1 MSAENVPARAL
12 LTTDFP
18 LQPSNEVLNMLFE
31 HMLNGVSF
39 CRMIFDG
46 DRPVDWVYLYTNP
59 AFHAQTRLGPVVGSR
74 ASQVFPDLQGVD
86 TETLACF
93 GRVAQTRKPEN
104 IEIYFESLG
113 EWFSASVFSPMPGYY
128 MNVFDVVTERKQTDA
143 NLRQALSDAR
153 QYQFRV
159 EVLSMLYATLSA
171 VNSAIVHSDSE
182 EQLFDEICRA
192 AVSRGGF
199 DSAWIAC
206 PDTSENCI
214 QLLTGEGEWQ
224 DILRQKLEQTC
235 LDDDPD
241 QVNSPAL
248 FALRNGRICVQN
260 DVQTDP
266 RTPSGWRVGDAPD
279 SKPCLASYAAIPV
292 MKAGH
297 PSFVLG
303 LMSTRAHFF
312 NKETVALAEE
322 MGSDIAFALVNF
334 ERERERKRVQE
345 ELLRSDQRLRLSLDF
360 AGVGTKEV
368 NLTKGRVFLDGS
380 AAKMYNM
387 GHQPVELSLADY
399 MSHVKP
405 QMTPPEVATAVAEMQ
420 SCDIQP
426 YSYERL
432 TPLPDGS
439 VRWIRTR
446 GGYVVGD
453 PKAGEDRV
461 ALSVML
467 DVTDLHAQAEREQ
480 LAMKMFASSRE
491 AIAIIDAERR
501 LVMVNDALLKL
512 TGFGADEI
520 LRQSYGLMHTES
532 QPEAF
537 FREIWQSL
545 LTHSHW
551 QGEIR
556 KQCKNGQVFPAL
568 VNISVVRNPQGEIT
582 HYVEQFSDIS
592 LQKQFE
598 ERITYLAYRDPL
610 TDLPNRTLLR
620 DRVEQAMA
628 MAQREGNGL
637 VLLFLDLDRFKNI
650 NDSLGHAVGDQLL
663 CEVARRLS
671 LVVRTTDTVGRLGG
685 DEFLLLL
692 PGADAEA
699 ATAVAQKIME
709 SLSEPCRLAGH
720 ELNTSPS
727 IGIALCPRDGRSF
740 DELLKSADTAMYRSK
755 EQGRNTYS
763 FFSPE
768 MNEEV
773 SQRIVLEGRLR
784 RALDFDEFELFY
796 QPQYDIH
803 GQQLVG
809 AEALIRWRDGD
820 GGYVSPGVFIP
831 VAEESSLIENIG
843 TWVLNEACRQAR
855 AWMDLGHPLRV
866 SVNFSAR
873 QFAAKAAVE
882 NVERALVRHGL
893 PGDLLEIE
901 ITESLLNNLGYT
913 ANVLHALRERGIHI
927 SVDDFGTGYSS
938 LAYLKRYPIDRLKI
952 DQSFV
957 REIDADSDDLAI
969 STAVI
974 TLGHSLGMKV
984 IAEGVETQQQ
994 LDILR
999 GLGCDEVQG
1008 YHLGRPMPA
1017 QAFTA
1022 LLCTGP

>member
-1 MSAENVPARAL
+1 MSAENVPAQAL

-59 AFHAQTRLGPVVGSR
+59 AFHAQTRLGTVVGAQ
-74 ASQVFPDLQGVD
+74 ASQVFPDLAGVD
-86 TETLACF
+86 PMTLACF

-104 IEIYFESLG
+104 IEIYFESMG
-113 EWFSASVFSPMPGYY
+113 EWFSATVFSPIPGYFI
-128 MNVFDVVTERKQTDA
+128 NVFDVITERKHADA

-153 QYQFRV
+153 GYQFQV

-171 VNSAIVHSDSE
+171 VNSAIVHCDSE
-182 EQLFDEICRA
+182 ARLFEEICNA
-192 AVSRGGF
+192 AVTRGGF
-199 DSAWIAC
+199 DCAWVGKADWQAGRID
-206 PDTSENCI
+206 PVTVV
-214 QLLTGEGEWQ
+214 GEWEAE
-224 DILRQKLEQTC
+224 LRRKVARSSLA
-235 LDDDPD
+235 DDDHLAI
-241 QVNSPAL
+241 SPAV
-248 FALRNGRICVQN
+248 FALRQASISVLN
-260 DVQTDP
+260 DVQNDP
-266 RTPSGWRVGDAPD
+266 RTPSDWLGVPGQDGVR
-279 SKPCLASYAAIPV
+279 LASYAAIPV
-292 MKAGH
+292 VNAGK
-297 PSFVLG
+297 PTFVLG
-303 LMSTRAHFF
+303 LMSSRPHFF
-312 NKETVALAEE
+312 NKQTIALAEE
-322 MGSDIAFALVNF
+322 IGQDISFALVNF

-368 NLTKGRVFLDGS
+368 NLTTGRVSLDAT
-380 AAKMYNM
+380 AASTINM

-399 MSHVKP
+399 MSRVKP
-405 QMTPPEVATAVAEMQ
+405 QMTPSEVAAAVAEMQ

-432 TPLPDGS
+432 TPLSDGS

-446 GGYVVGD
+446 GGFVVGD

-461 ALSVML
+461 ALSVMM

-501 LVMVNDALLKL
+501 LVMANDALLKL

-520 LRQSYGLMHTES
+520 VGQAYDLMHTES

-537 FREIWQSL
+537 FREIWLSL
-545 LTHSHW
+545 RKSNHW

-568 VNISVVRNPQGEIT
+568 VNISVVRNPQDEIT

-628 MAQREGNGL
+628 MAQREGNDL
-637 VLLFLDLDRFKNI
+637 ALLFLDLDRFKNI

-671 LVVRTTDTVGRLGG
+671 LVVRATDTVGRLGG

-692 PGADAEA
+692 PGVDAEA
-699 ATAVAQKIME
+699 AAAVAQKIME

-755 EQGRNTYS
+755 EQGRNTYC

-803 GQQLVG
+803 GQHLVG

-831 VAEESSLIENIG
+831 VAEESSLIESIG
-843 TWVLNEACRQAR
+843 AWVLDEACRQAR

-873 QFAAKAAVE
+873 QFAAKTAVE
-882 NVERALVRHGL
+882 NVEKVLRRHGL

-957 REIDADSDDLAI
+957 RESDTDSDDLAI

-984 IAEGVETQQQ
+984 IAEGVETPQQ

-1017 QAFTA
+1017 QAFTG
-1022 LLCTGP
+1022 LLCTGL

>member
-1 MSAENVPARAL
+1 
-12 LTTDFP
+12 
-18 LQPSNEVLNMLFE
+18 MLFE
-31 HMLNGVSF
+31 HMLNGVHF
-39 CRMIFDG
+39 CRVIFDG
-46 DRPVDWVYLYTNP
+46 DQPIDWVYLYTNP
-59 AFHAQTRLGPVVGSR
+59 AFHVQTRLGTVVGAK
-74 ASQVFPDLQGVD
+74 ASQLFPRLQGVD
-86 TETLACF
+86 PETLACF
-93 GRVAQTRKPEN
+93 GRVARTRKSEN
-104 IEIYFESLG
+104 LEVYFESLG
-113 EWFSASVFSPMPGYY
+113 EWFSATVFSPIPGHCIAA
-128 MNVFDVVTERKQTDA
+128 FDVITERKKTES
-143 NLRQALSDAR
+143 NLRQALIDAR
-153 QYQFRV
+153 RYQFRV

-182 EQLFDEICRA
+182 ERLFSEICSA
-192 AVSRGGF
+192 AVARGGF
-199 DSAWIAC
+199 DCAWVGRA
-206 PDTSENCI
+206 DWT
-214 QLLTGEGEWQ
+214 TGRIDMMTVVGEWETL
-224 DILRQKLEQTC
+224 LRRRIGQSSLFADEQEF
-235 LDDDPD
+235 
-241 QVNSPAL
+241 QSPAV
-248 FALRNGRICVQN
+248 FALRRASISVLN
-260 DVQTDP
+260 DVQNNP
-266 RTPSGWRVGDAPD
+266 QTPAEWLGKPGDGGTH
-279 SKPCLASYAAIPV
+279 LASYAAIPV
-292 MKAGH
+292 VHAGK
-297 PSFVLG
+297 PVFVLG
-303 LMSTRAHFF
+303 LMSTRPHFF
-312 NKETVALAEE
+312 TKETVLLAEE
-322 MGSDIAFALVNF
+322 IGRDIAFALVNF
-334 ERERERKRVQE
+334 EREEERKRVQE
-345 ELLRSDQRLRLSLDF
+345 ELHRSDQRLRLSLDF

-368 NLTKGRVFLDGS
+368 NLTTGQVFLDAT
-380 AAKMYNM
+380 AANMINM
-387 GHQPVELSLADY
+387 GREARELSLFDY
-399 MSHVKP
+399 MSRVKP
-405 QMTPPEVATAVAEMQ
+405 EMTPSEVAAAVVHMQ
-420 SCDIQP
+420 RCEITP

-432 TPLPDGS
+432 TPLSDGTE
-439 VRWIRTR
+439 RWIRTR
-446 GGYVVGD
+446 GGYMVGD

-480 LAMKMFASSRE
+480 LAMKMFSSSRE
-491 AIAIIDAERR
+491 SIAIFDADRR
-501 LVMVNDALLKL
+501 LVMVNDAFLKL
-512 TGFGADEI
+512 TGYSADEI
-520 LRQSYGLMHTES
+520 LRQPYDLMHTEN
-532 QPEAF
+532 QPEAV
-537 FREIWQSL
+537 FRDIWQSL
-545 LTHSHW
+545 RTHNHW

-556 KQCKNGQVFPAL
+556 KQTKSGQVFPAL
-568 VNISVVRNPQGEIT
+568 VNISVVRNSQGALT

-592 LQKQFE
+592 VQKQFE

-628 MAQREGNGL
+628 MASREDAGL
-637 VLLFLDLDRFKNI
+637 ALLFLDLDRFKNI

-671 LVVRTTDTVGRLGG
+671 LVVRETDTVGRLGG

-699 ATAVAQKIME
+699 ATLVAQKILGA
-709 SLSEPCRLAGH
+709 LSQSCRLEGH
-720 ELNTSPS
+720 ELTTSPS
-727 IGIALCPRDGRSF
+727 IGIALFPRDGRSF
-740 DELLKSADTAMYRSK
+740 DELLKTADTAMYRSK
-755 EQGRNTYS
+755 EQGRNTYC

-773 SQRIVLEGRLR
+773 SQRIVLEARLR

-803 GQQLVG
+803 GVSLVG

-843 TWVLNEACRQAR
+843 AWVLDEACRQAR
-855 AWMDLGHPLRV
+855 VWQEQGHPLRV

-873 QFAAKAAVE
+873 QFAAKGAVE
-882 NVERALVRHGL
+882 NVEKVLARHGL

-913 ANVLHALRERGIHI
+913 ANVLHALRERGIHV

-957 REIDADSDDLAI
+957 REIDADADDLAI
-969 STAVI
+969 ATAVV

-984 IAEGVETQQQ
+984 IAEGVETQKQ
-994 LDILR
+994 LDILH

-1022 LLCTGP
+1022 LLYAGTVSR